1 MLGYQADMGQTY
13 WGCLYDEHRR
23 DQILVNADQ
32 ETVRNVIALNDWN
45 EYVIR
50 CEGSRIQLWM
60 NGHLTADFTE
70 SDDTIPR
77 SGIIGLQIHSGPPSQ
92 AYYRDIVLRRIV
104 PIE

>member
-1 MLGYQADMGQTY
+1 
-13 WGCLYDEHRR
+13 
-23 DQILVNADQ
+23 
-32 ETVRNVIALNDWN
+32 
-45 EYVIR
+45 VIR